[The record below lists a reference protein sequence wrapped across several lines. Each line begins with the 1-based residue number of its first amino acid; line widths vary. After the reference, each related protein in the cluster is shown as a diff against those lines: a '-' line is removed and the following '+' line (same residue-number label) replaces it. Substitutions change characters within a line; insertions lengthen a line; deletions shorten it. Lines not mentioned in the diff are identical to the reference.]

1 LLLLARGRAA
11 TAFLLLALQAIPAQ
25 WPLIWNDRGTVA
37 ASLAMTLYLYIL
49 IAHWLALL
57 AATRDPAAAKPG

>member
-1 LLLLARGRAA
+1 MA
-11 TAFLLLALQAIPAQ
+11 
-25 WPLIWNDRGTVA
+25 
-37 ASLAMTLYLYIL
+37 LYLYIL